1 MKIGFFISL
10 NETGGSL
17 NQTKGFLNKIKKINS
32 EDKISI
38 ITDNKKRI
46 EELKLVNIEVLY
58 FKKSLLKK
66 IYFFFIGFLSTNKFF
81 SFKILNPFET
91 FIKKNNI
98 DLLIFSNPSFYSNY
112 CENIDYIINIWNTEI
127 NTCSSFIE
135 FKNGNYQ
142 DQKKIIQTSIENAF
156 RIVVFTNQNKIDLI
170 DQFNCIPEKI
180 IIQNLSP
187 FLPNKFAELKETN
200 FLDVY
205 SKFNF
210 DKNKKFFF
218 YPAQFWSHKN
228 HLYLLSALKI
238 IISKKNDNIGFI
250 FCGGD
255 KGNLSFIKNKISQ
268 LNLDDNIK
276 VLGHISDEELISI
289 YRYSQGIVIPTYLG
303 RSSLPLL
310 ESIYFNKKIFY
321 SKNILDDSLKPYVV
335 EFDLNNAS
343 DLANK
348 LIDYSNNP
356 QEINFDYEKINSS
369 QLFENNY
376 KKIIDEYRVYLNTW
390 KS

>member
-142 DQKKIIQTSIENAF
+142 DQKKNNS
-156 RIVVFTNQNKIDLI
+156 
-170 DQFNCIPEKI
+170 
-180 IIQNLSP
+180 
-187 FLPNKFAELKETN
+187 
-200 FLDVY
+200 
-205 SKFNF
+205 
-210 DKNKKFFF
+210 
-218 YPAQFWSHKN
+218 
-228 HLYLLSALKI
+228 
-238 IISKKNDNIGFI
+238 NINRKCF
-250 FCGGD
+250 
-255 KGNLSFIKNKISQ
+255 
-268 LNLDDNIK
+268 
-276 VLGHISDEELISI
+276 
-289 YRYSQGIVIPTYLG
+289 
-303 RSSLPLL
+303 
-310 ESIYFNKKIFY
+310 
-321 SKNILDDSLKPYVV
+321 
-335 EFDLNNAS
+335 
-343 DLANK
+343 
-348 LIDYSNNP
+348 
-356 QEINFDYEKINSS
+356 
-369 QLFENNY
+369 
-376 KKIIDEYRVYLNTW
+376 
-390 KS
+390 